1 MNIKNRIRNI
11 SMNDFWRKL
20 AKNVTTVLVGNGG
33 SSIINFFVT
42 IIMVRVLG
50 NTDYGIFL
58 ISLQYMNLVDGIV
71 NFQSW
76 VGVIKYGSEA
86 IVEKNEPKLAAI
98 FKQGFKIDFITAILG
113 CIIAWLILPVAGTI
127 MKWTELQII
136 LAAIFSI
143 EIVFH
148 IEGTSLGILRLFDKF
163 NMTASQSIVSA
174 LLKFIL
180 LGIYMLRGGKSLIT
194 VVILYVIT
202 DIFKHLYLF
211 ILAIIVLRK
220 KIGLKNVLTAS
231 TKQLDRKFIS
241 YTIWNNISY
250 TVDVPVKYFD
260 VFIISQIS
268 VEMVAVYKVF
278 KQMIQVLSM
287 LIQPI
292 SVAILPQFS
301 ELLALGKGEEAYKKV
316 YKIRNVILSLGAVG
330 VVVSLLVGK
339 QLFNIFLG
347 TEYGNN
353 IFLFEILLVM
363 QVVLLSYVSVHPFFS
378 SLGMARKDFE
388 ITVVSN
394 LVYIVIA
401 FALVSQMG
409 IYAVIIATAVQGL
422 LCIYGKLFLA
432 KRFINY
438 ESKN

>member
-1 MNIKNRIRNI
+1 M
-11 SMNDFWRKL
+11 
-20 AKNVTTVLVGNGG
+20 
-33 SSIINFFVT
+33 
-42 IIMVRVLG
+42 
-50 NTDYGIFL
+50 
-58 ISLQYMNLVDGIV
+58 
-71 NFQSW
+71 
-76 VGVIKYGSEA
+76 
-86 IVEKNEPKLAAI
+86 
-98 FKQGFKIDFITAILG
+98 
-113 CIIAWLILPVAGTI
+113 
-127 MKWTELQII
+127 
-136 LAAIFSI
+136 
-143 EIVFH
+143 
-148 IEGTSLGILRLFDKF
+148 
-163 NMTASQSIVSA
+163 
-174 LLKFIL
+174 
-180 LGIYMLRGGKSLIT
+180 
-194 VVILYVIT
+194 
-202 DIFKHLYLF
+202 
-211 ILAIIVLRK
+211 RK

>member
-1 MNIKNRIRNI
+1 MYYC
-11 SMNDFWRKL
+11 M
-20 AKNVTTVLVGNGG
+20 
-33 SSIINFFVT
+33 
-42 IIMVRVLG
+42 
-50 NTDYGIFL
+50 
-58 ISLQYMNLVDGIV
+58 V
-71 NFQSW
+71 NF
-76 VGVIKYGSEA
+76 
-86 IVEKNEPKLAAI
+86 
-98 FKQGFKIDFITAILG
+98 
-113 CIIAWLILPVAGTI
+113 AGGRNYH
-127 MKWTELQII
+127 
-136 LAAIFSI
+136 AIFSI

>member
-1 MNIKNRIRNI
+1 
-11 SMNDFWRKL
+11 
-20 AKNVTTVLVGNGG
+20 
-33 SSIINFFVT
+33 
-42 IIMVRVLG
+42 
-50 NTDYGIFL
+50 
-58 ISLQYMNLVDGIV
+58 
-71 NFQSW
+71 
-76 VGVIKYGSEA
+76 
-86 IVEKNEPKLAAI
+86 
-98 FKQGFKIDFITAILG
+98 
-113 CIIAWLILPVAGTI
+113 

-301 ELLALGKGEEAYKKV
+301 ELLALGKGEEAYKK
-316 YKIRNVILSLGAVG
+316 YIKLEM
-330 VVVSLLVGK
+330 
-339 QLFNIFLG
+339 LF
-347 TEYGNN
+347 
-353 IFLFEILLVM
+353 
-363 QVVLLSYVSVHPFFS
+363 
-378 SLGMARKDFE
+378 
-388 ITVVSN
+388 
-394 LVYIVIA
+394 
-401 FALVSQMG
+401 
-409 IYAVIIATAVQGL
+409 
-422 LCIYGKLFLA
+422 
-432 KRFINY
+432 
-438 ESKN
+438 